1 MYKTSN
7 DTGKKLVLTFWV
19 DKQSPNVCV
28 CVCGGAHL
36 LLQQFFLRRSWM
48 CIFINASSHS
58 VYTHTRSK
66 RYFERER
73 EIVLVLEMRNAFSQT
88 YVFLFGGFWLVIFHV
103 VGRSPF
109 FFSLPFN
116 VSRLIHTV
124 VRTYTCVWV
133 SKCVCRVYI
142 SITSIYNTSDC
153 IRYIYKHTR
162 TLYMVHMYLHT
173 TRHTQHT
180 RLALWCEFR
189 KDSVAL

>member
-1 MYKTSN
+1 MF
-7 DTGKKLVLTFWV
+7 GC
-19 DKQSPNVCV
+19 VCV
-28 CVCGGAHL
+28 CVRGRTLTTSTIFSQKKLDVYFYQCKLTQRIHTYT
-36 LLQQFFLRRSWM
+36 QQKVFW
-48 CIFINASSHS
+48 
-58 VYTHTRSK
+58 
-66 RYFERER
+66 EGER

-109 FFSLPFN
+109 FFSLPFK

-153 IRYIYKHTR
+153 IRYIYTHVRYIWYICTY
-162 TLYMVHMYLHT
+162 TLRATHSIHV
-173 TRHTQHT
+173 
-180 RLALWCEFR
+180 
-189 KDSVAL
+189 